1 MCTKRKELD
10 NFKENVAFSKDGGAG
25 ETERSVAWDKKGVD
39 DGVCVFVL
47 SVVVVRNLVVQY
59 QHPKGKE
66 RRNKIKVRKIN
77 VNGYEGDAKLPLL

>member
-39 DGVCVFVL
+39 DGVCICAQCGGGPEL
-47 SVVVVRNLVVQY
+47 SGTIPT
-59 QHPKGKE
+59 PKRKRTE
-66 RRNKIKVRKIN
+66 KQNQSEKNKCQRLWKRC
-77 VNGYEGDAKLPLL
+77 